1 MPRWKLENTPPP
13 EEKKQPSTEGKKKDD
28 KDKERKS
35 TKSDKGQAQSEK
47 ADRDNKSKD
56 KDKDK
61 GIGSVV
67 LICTLPEMHVL
78 TPLPIT
84 YGLLTKHEVK
94 MAGYC
99 LSVSVY
105 KHIKKNEAN
114 IQQT

>member
-1 MPRWKLENTPPP
+1 MPFSFLLRCGNTLEIWKLLLQALPRWKLENTPPP

-61 GIGSVV
+61 GIGSVG
-67 LICTLPEMHVL
+67 LICTWQE
-78 TPLPIT
+78 
-84 YGLLTKHEVK
+84 KHMFAPYNYLWV
-94 MAGYC
+94 
-99 LSVSVY
+99 
-105 KHIKKNEAN
+105 ID
-114 IQQT
+114 